1 MNDNSF
7 TAKAGRPSVAR
18 RRWTEA
24 SKDKVFLLAIVTPA
38 FVLMIF
44 TIGIPIVKSLYM
56 SFFHVTLLSMKS
68 MSWNS
73 FDNYKTLLAD
83 GEFFTSLRTTLIYV
97 FGIVSLQ
104 FVLGLMLAL
113 VLNSNI
119 RFRKWIR
126 TLILVPWIIPT
137 IIGAL
142 LWMWLFQPQYGV
154 INYVLQALHLAD
166 KPPQWLGSP
175 ALALPAVMVAALW
188 KQLPFMSTMLL
199 AGLQGIPE
207 DNYEAAEMDGAN
219 AVQQFRYVTLP
230 HLKHTI
236 KTVSLIAFIENF
248 KMFPLFWIM
257 TGGGPLDA
265 TTTLAIISYKTAFIK
280 FDLGK
285 GAAIGGIWL
294 LLLLLFSW
302 GYNRLFDIGEDKELT
317 HS

>member
-1 MNDNSF
+1 
-7 TAKAGRPSVAR
+7 
-18 RRWTEA
+18 
-24 SKDKVFLLAIVTPA
+24 
-38 FVLMIF
+38 
-44 TIGIPIVKSLYM
+44 
-56 SFFHVTLLSMKS
+56 
-68 MSWNS
+68 
-73 FDNYKTLLAD
+73 
-83 GEFFTSLRTTLIYV
+83 
-97 FGIVSLQ
+97 
-104 FVLGLMLAL
+104 ML
-113 VLNSNI
+113 
-119 RFRKWIR
+119 
-126 TLILVPWIIPT
+126 
-137 IIGAL
+137 
-142 LWMWLFQPQYGV
+142 
-154 INYVLQALHLAD
+154 
-166 KPPQWLGSP
+166 
-175 ALALPAVMVAALW
+175 AALW

-219 AVQQFRYVTLP
+219 AMQKFRYVTLP

-265 TTTLAIISYKTAFIK
+265 TTTLAIISYRTAFIK

-285 GAAIGGIWL
+285 GAAIGGVWL